1 MVAQGCGA
9 GGCKCKKDVAEV
21 GVLISNSF
29 DGLKNTLP
37 IVYRYLASHW
47 YESLRD
53 ACFLASPPNKF
64 NDSFDCAAEAV
75 GAMPEDVVKHYF
87 DERDWFTVFMKVA
100 QQKGFSIET
109 VTQALNSPKFN
120 IDTLD
125 IDRRIRSLLSSR
137 VSISEVYRIVC
148 FSALPNDSIEKNA
161 TERRMWKRYAGKDKG
176 VRIGVDFSYC
186 TEATDC
192 EVIRPVFYSDEPV
205 KVDFSRF
212 RTTMVPS
219 EEICRIVFTKDK
231 KIWGRECE
239 VRLITSRRFCT
250 IKKDKQ
256 NGHELCF
263 WKFNREMVRQ
273 IFLGARYPQNQFNG
287 LKKMLDKFY
296 PWIEVYSTSLLQQE
310 QRYQYKRIL

>member
-1 MVAQGCGA
+1 M
-9 GGCKCKKDVAEV
+9 
-21 GVLISNSF
+21 N
-29 DGLKNTLP
+29 NTLP

-64 NDSFDCAAEAV
+64 NDSLDCAADTV
-75 GAMPEDVVKHYF
+75 GKMPEDVVKHYF
-87 DERDWFTVFMKVA
+87 NERDWVGVFMGIA
-100 QQKGFSIET
+100 QREGLSLEA
-109 VTQALNSPKFN
+109 VTQALNSPQFN

-125 IDRRIRSLLSSR
+125 INRRASGLLSSR
-137 VSISEVYRIVC
+137 VSLSKVYRIVC
-148 FSALPNDSIEKNA
+148 FSALPYDSIEKSA

-176 VRIGVDFSYC
+176 VRIGVDFSYS
-186 TEATDC
+186 TRAPES
-192 EVIRPVFYSDEPV
+192 EVIQPVFYSDEPV
-205 KVDFSRF
+205 KVDFSCF
-212 RTTMVPS
+212 NTTMIPS
-219 EEICRIVFTKDK
+219 EEIHRIVFTKDK
-231 KIWGRECE
+231 KLWGRECE

-263 WKFNREMVRQ
+263 WKFNREIVRQ

-296 PWIEVYSTSLLQQE
+296 PWIEVYSTSFLQQE